1 MSRMST
7 ARPVS
12 AKRPQSEPEQ
22 EESRVTLPTIDW
34 NELPHITAA
43 QTQQLMML
51 ATGKYAL
58 AERALIEHTGRNL
71 ARLVHLVG
79 GDGPVLVVAGRGN
92 NGSGGLAA
100 ARMLAS
106 RGRRVWVVPTHET
119 GNYSGTPREQL
130 DLLENYPGLRVRT
143 SLPKMN
149 FSCVVDAAIGTHLEG
164 PPRGRTLDVITV
176 INNMSGNCVI
186 SLDVPTGMQVDDG
199 ETPGDAVKATH
210 TLAVG
215 LPKRG
220 VAPGGIVGEL
230 YVGDIGLPPQIYE
243 DLGLNPVQF
252 KDWLMKVEGGEG

>member
-1 MSRMST
+1 M
-7 ARPVS
+7 
-12 AKRPQSEPEQ
+12 
-22 EESRVTLPTIDW
+22 TLPTIKW
-34 NELPHITAA
+34 SELPLVTAA

-71 ARLVHLVG
+71 AELVRLVG
-79 GDGPVLVVAGRGN
+79 GDGPILVVAGRGN

-100 ARMLAS
+100 ARMLAA
-106 RGRRVWVVPTHET
+106 RGRRVWVVPTHEV

-130 DLLENYPGLRVRT
+130 DLLENYPGIRVRT

-176 INNMSGNCVI
+176 INNMNGSCVI
-186 SLDVPTGMQVDDG
+186 SLDVPTGMNVDDG
-199 ETPGDAVKATH
+199 SIPGDAVKATH

-220 VAPGGIVGEL
+220 VVPGGTVGEL

-243 DLGLNPVQF
+243 DLGLGGIQF
-252 KDWLMKVEGGEG
+252 SDWIMKVENDAA